1 MRAIP
6 AFPRRGQL
14 GLTLIEFMVSIALGM
29 ILVAALATLIAD
41 QSVNRGEVER
51 AGRLIENG
59 RFAVK
64 TMADDVQM
72 AGYWGELNAATP
84 GVTAVPDPC
93 STTVT
98 DIDAALAVHVQ
109 GYDSPA
115 SSAVPSCVSNY
126 KSGTDIL
133 VIRRADPDSSSLET
147 AGVTDFAKLANG
159 QVYLQT
165 GLVAATGNFS
175 YILQAG
181 SASNAANFT
190 LKKKDLATTA
200 TVRKFM
206 VHIYY
211 ISTCS
216 VPVGT
221 SCTSGDGGS
230 PIPTL
235 KMVELTSSGWNT
247 VTIAEGIENMQVDYG
262 KDTDSDGI
270 PNSVDLAGSSANFA
284 NAAEWT
290 NAMSV
295 KIHLLARSPDATPG
309 HVDDKTYTLGTA
321 GTIAA
326 TSDNYKRHV
335 FTQTVRMVNP
345 SARRM

>member
-1 MRAIP
+1 MRAIT
-6 AFPRRGQL
+6 FPSRRTQS
-14 GLTLIEFMVSIALGM
+14 GLTLIEFMVSIGLGM
-29 ILVAALATLIAD
+29 ILVAALATLIAN
-41 QSVNRGEVER
+41 QSTNRAEVER

-59 RFAVK
+59 RFAIR

-84 GVTAVPDPC
+84 GVVAIPDPC
-93 STTVT
+93 STTVA

-115 SSAVPSCVSNY
+115 SGSVPSCVSHY

-133 VIRRADPDSSSLET
+133 VIRRADPDSAALET
-147 AGVTDFAKLANG
+147 ANVTDFTKLTNG
-159 QVYLQT
+159 QVYIQT

-175 YILQAG
+175 YILKAG
-181 SASNAANFT
+181 SASNAADFT

-200 TVRKFM
+200 TVRRFL

-211 ISTCS
+211 VSTCS
-216 VPVGT
+216 VPAGS
-221 SCTSGDGGS
+221 SCTNGDGGN

-247 VTIAEGIENMQVDYG
+247 VTIAEGIENMQLDYG
-262 KDTDSDGI
+262 KDIDGDGI
-270 PNSVDLAGSSANFA
+270 PNSVDLSGNTTNFA
-284 NAAEWT
+284 NAADWT

-295 KIHLLARSPDATPG
+295 KIHLLARSPELTPG
-309 HVDDKTYTLGTA
+309 YVDDKTYSLGTG

-326 TSDNYKRHV
+326 TSDGYKRHV